1 MYTLMQ
7 TNYQFHIPTET
18 DRGWLTETKTT
29 GLFTPDNA
37 IEYGIWDGIST
48 SVTYPLRFSR
58 IISRVS
64 DNQRIAWALSKI
76 VEGVTCMHAFAIH
89 PDFRGQRLARGI
101 VEESAH
107 WFFST
112 NCPLN
117 IENITT
123 ITDNS
128 LVPSNLSPSHY
139 TVVETSGDITMTSVT
154 KEVDEAA
161 RS

>member
-7 TNYQFHIPTET
+7 TNYQFHIPTES
-18 DRGWLTETKTT
+18 DRDWLTATMTA

-37 IEYGIWDGIST
+37 IDYGIWDGAST

-76 VEGVTCMHAFAIH
+76 VGSTTCMHAFAIH

-107 WFFST
+107 WFFSDS
-112 NCPLN
+112 CPLT
-117 IENITT
+117 IDTITT
-123 ITDNS
+123 VTDNT

-139 TVVETSGDITMTSVT
+139 TVVETSGNNTVTSVT
-154 KEVDEAA
+154 KEADEAA

>member
-18 DRGWLTETKTT
+18 DRSWLTETMTT

>member
-7 TNYQFHIPTET
+7 SDYQFHIPTEA
-18 DRGWLTETKTT
+18 DRQWLTETMTA
-29 GLFTPDNA
+29 GIFTPDNA
-37 IEYGIWDGIST
+37 IEYGIWDGASA

-76 VEGVTCMHAFAIH
+76 VDGVTCMHAFAIH

-107 WFFST
+107 WFFSDS
-112 NCPLN
+112 CPLDVHT
-117 IENITT
+117 ITT
-123 ITDNS
+123 VTDDT

-139 TVVETSGDITMTSVT
+139 TTIETVGNNTITSVT
-154 KEVDEAA
+154 KEADEAA

>member
-18 DRGWLTETKTT
+18 DRAWLAETMTA

-37 IEYGIWDGIST
+37 IDYGIWDGSSE

-76 VEGVTCMHAFAIH
+76 VESTTCMHAFAVH

-107 WFFST
+107 WFFSDS
-112 NCPLN
+112 CPLD

-123 ITDNS
+123 VTDNN

-139 TVVETSGDITMTSVT
+139 TVVETSGNNTVTSVT
-154 KEVDEAA
+154 KEADEAA
-161 RS
+161 RP